1 MIWRKPLLRNTCWNF
16 AGSLAPILVAVF
28 VIPPLILKLG
38 DERFG
43 VLAVGWVVMGY
54 FVLSDLGLG
63 RATTKYLSEACQKCD
78 ATAERDTM
86 WTSMAAH
93 LVLGLVG
100 GGLFAAI
107 TPFAVRYV
115 FNIPAE
121 LQQETIEGFY
131 WLAASIPVLLATSCL
146 RGILEAHH
154 RFDLVNVLRIPTV
167 SINYLIPFLV
177 LAVSRNLSHILA
189 AIFVAR
195 VGGVIAHLMC
205 VQRIISNVRARIHF
219 STDVLGTLF
228 KFGGWLAVSSLVT
241 PIILFADR
249 IFVATLFGPASVT
262 YYVTPYEVVTKLW
275 ILSASLLGAL
285 FPVLSVMQPTSP
297 EVGKLARKVFL
308 VLLMLAAPVVGVLL
322 AYSRDLLTL
331 WISPELAAQ
340 SGTVAKWLALGVL
353 INILAQVPL
362 TILQATGNPF
372 IVARL
377 QVIQLPAYLLV
388 AWWLSRKF
396 GTVGIAMAWALRAAI
411 EAILLQ
417 AAARR
422 WTAIGDIRLTWQSAI
437 AGAIVAMFLGTAWF
451 VDTIW
456 RFDPVPRAL
465 VFSAVFAAYMVWQ
478 WRVLLDPADR
488 LEILRL
494 LKVRVSSRTTV

>member
-1 MIWRKPLLRNTCWNF
+1 MMWRNPLLRNTCWNL
-16 AGSLAPILVAVF
+16 AGSLVPIFVAVF
-28 VIPPLILKLG
+28 VIPPLILSLG

-43 VLAVGWVVMGY
+43 VLAIGWMIMGY

-63 RATTKYLSEACQKCD
+63 RATTKFLTEACQKCD
-78 ATAERDTM
+78 ATTERDTM
-86 WTSMAAH
+86 WTSMASH

-107 TPFAVRYV
+107 TPYAVRQT
-115 FNIPAE
+115 FNISAG

-146 RGILEAHH
+146 RSVLEAHH
-154 RFDLVNVLRIPTV
+154 RFDLVNVLRVPTV
-167 SINYLIPFLV
+167 SVNYLIPFLV
-177 LAVSRNLSHILA
+177 LAVSKNLSCILA
-189 AIFVAR
+189 AIFVGRLGGAFAHFICVLR
-195 VGGVIAHLMC
+195 VIPNIGAG
-205 VQRIISNVRARIHF
+205 IHF
-219 STDVLGTLF
+219 SADILGALF
-228 KFGGWLAVSSLVT
+228 RFGAWLVVSSLVT

-249 IFVATLFGPASVT
+249 ILIATLFQAASVT

-285 FPVLSVMQPTSP
+285 FPVLSAMQPTSP
-297 EVGKLARKVFL
+297 EVGKLARRAFL
-308 VLLMLAAPVVGVLL
+308 LLLMIATPIVGVLL
-322 AYSRDLLTL
+322 AYGRDLLTL

-340 SGTVAKWLALGVL
+340 SGTVAKWLAVGVL

-377 QVIQLPAYLLV
+377 QVIQLPAYIFV

-396 GTVGIAMAWALRAAI
+396 GTVGIAMAWALRAAV
-411 EAILLQ
+411 EAIFLQ

-422 WTAIGDIRLTWQSAI
+422 WTAIGGIRLTRQSAI

-465 VFSAVFAAYMVWQ
+465 VFSAVFAAYMFWQ
-478 WRVLLDPADR
+478 WSVLLDPADR
-488 LEILRL
+488 LEILGL